1 VNSAHSA
8 AVGSSS
14 GQVREAIACPDSGT
28 TGLRVGVITLK
39 ALLKGDALR
48 RLEGQDYRFCADRGC
63 DVVYF
68 DREAGSVF
76 RKHDLTIRVGQ
87 KESEDPIPLCY
98 CFDFTVAD
106 LRREIE
112 TEGKTRIP
120 ATIAA
125 EIEAGHCACEVRNP
139 RGSCCLGEIS
149 KAIRAIRR
157 D

>member
-1 VNSAHSA
+1 
-8 AVGSSS
+8 
-14 GQVREAIACPDSGT
+14 VREATACPDSGT
-28 TGLRVGVITLK
+28 TGLHVGVITLK
-39 ALLKGDALR
+39 ALLKGGALR
-48 RLEGQDYRFCADRGC
+48 RLEGQEYRFCADRDC

-68 DREAGSVF
+68 DRRTGSVF

-87 KESEDPIPLCY
+87 KESEDPIPVCY

-120 ATIAA
+120 ATISA